1 MVISVLE
8 LPKKGI
14 FLYKY
19 FLYKIYYNNKTYTNI
34 NRLYILDKIP

>member
-8 LPKKGI
+8 LPKQVC
-14 FLYKY
+14 Y
-19 FLYKIYYNNKTYTNI
+19 FLYTIYYNNKTYKNI